1 MAYVAISDINTM
13 FTNTQGFFSDSEV
26 AKLKDLQ
33 YIDTYWDYGK
43 IGSDKNLDIRPN
55 LVMIITSGLSSKG
68 FIFINLKN
76 NIFII

>member
-1 MAYVAISDINTM
+1 MAYVAISEINTI
-13 FTNTQGFFSDSEV
+13 FTNTQGFFSDGEI

-55 LVMIITSGLSSKG
+55 LVMIIMSGLSSKG
-68 FIFINLKN
+68 IT
-76 NIFII
+76 